1 MAFIIIGQG
10 FMQPLNNYSSKEVK
24 INLRLSLV
32 LNPAKLF
39 KIQVQCGCI
48 IQFLS
53 ILPHHQ
59 LFDKVMRILI
69 FGIMRDGIT

>member
-1 MAFIIIGQG
+1 MAVIIGQG
-10 FMQPLNNYSSKEVK
+10 FMQPLNNYSLKEVK

-39 KIQVQCGCI
+39 KIQVKCGCI

-53 ILPHHQ
+53 ILPHH
-59 LFDKVMRILI
+59 
-69 FGIMRDGIT
+69 